1 MDYFNFS
8 GALFSLLYEFGIDL
22 SAIEDVAELTH
33 QDCFLIAL
41 AMIFALVFILL
52 IIRGLFYALRQLTG
66 SVLR

>member
-1 MDYFNFS
+1 MDYFNFA
-8 GALFSLLYEFGIDL
+8 GALFNLLYQFGIDL
-22 SAIEDVAELTH
+22 SAIKNTAELTH

-52 IIRGLFYALRQLTG
+52 ILRGLFYALRELTG

>member
-8 GALFSLLYEFGIDL
+8 GALFNLLYQFGIDL
-22 SAIEDVAELTH
+22 SAIENTAELTH

-41 AMIFALVFILL
+41 AMIFSLVFVLL
-52 IIRGLFYALRQLTG
+52 ILRGLFYAFRELTG

>member
-8 GALFSLLYEFGIDL
+8 GALFNLLYQFGIDL
-22 SAIEDVAELTH
+22 SAIKNTVELTQ

-41 AMIFALVFILL
+41 AMVFVLVFILL
-52 IIRGLFYALRQLTG
+52 ILRGLFYALRELTG

>member
-8 GALFSLLYEFGIDL
+8 GALFNLLYQFGIDL
-22 SAIEDVAELTH
+22 SAIKNTVELTQ

-41 AMIFALVFILL
+41 AMGFVLVFILL
-52 IIRGLFYALRQLTG
+52 ILRGLFYALRELTG